1 MGFEDGSSLKRGLFC
16 IMAGSALMTAAGV
29 FTGGPA
35 AASDR
40 LECFRI
46 RSVSDWQAVDK
57 QTIIVTTNVRDQYEL
72 KLIAPCQGI
81 QFDESIALQGISG
94 QICTG
99 PTGTVITARGRCP
112 IVAVTR
118 LDQEQEQEQARK
130 GEKRE

>member
-1 MGFEDGSSLKRGLFC
+1 MTKVQRFVLAAAVAIL
-16 IMAGSALMTAAGV
+16 GSAGFAPL
-29 FTGGPA
+29 A
-35 AASDR
+35 AAQDQR

-57 QTIIVTTNVRDQYEL
+57 QTIIVTTDVRDQYQL
-72 KLIAPCQGI
+72 KLMAPCQGI
-81 QFDESIALQGISG
+81 QFDESIGLQGISG

-118 LDQEQEQEQARK
+118 IDNAP
-130 GEKRE
+130 GEGE

>member
-1 MGFEDGSSLKRGLFC
+1 MTSRRGAVLAILAATF
-16 IMAGSALMTAAGV
+16 GSAALV
-29 FTGGPA
+29 PSA
-35 AASDR
+35 AAANER

-57 QTIIVTTNVRDQYEL
+57 QTIIVTTDVRDKYQL
-72 KLIAPCQGI
+72 KLMAPCQGI
-81 QFDESIALQGISG
+81 QFDESIGLQGISG

-118 LDQEQEQEQARK
+118 LDRPGVD
-130 GEKRE
+130 GERQ